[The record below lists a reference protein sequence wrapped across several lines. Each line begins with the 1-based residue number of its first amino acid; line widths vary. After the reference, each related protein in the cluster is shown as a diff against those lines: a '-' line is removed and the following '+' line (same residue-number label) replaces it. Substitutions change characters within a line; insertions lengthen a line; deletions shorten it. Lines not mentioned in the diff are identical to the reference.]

1 MKMPAIVQRTIV
13 YRLLSLFLLSIC
25 LLVLAVPSQA
35 AEDVDAT
42 RYEIAV
48 ETRMVSEEH
57 VQDDYVVSGEAS
69 PGVHARRERDYHDL
83 SGHFSFFFTPILDD
97 PAMPIALRR
106 FYARVSALHVS
117 GIIEPEHS
125 TDYAFVNPAINYR
138 TSSEDDEQ
146 FRQAGVDGLF
156 YLTDQTGLRLHALSA
171 KDEQVS
177 FETSPAVETQSR
189 NDTNEIRRDYGVG
202 VRHYLSDNLALTID
216 YAYHDGELRSLE
228 KTWQDNPLIFSE
240 TRRITDTTGHAF
252 SLSGEYVWQQRLG
265 VQLAYEYFSYDSD
278 SDVQIVHLENF
289 GGENLTF
296 GDDGTQQAITPI
308 ARLYLGE
315 RFMVQCGGGMTW
327 TTLTRTYD
335 NATDVEYT
343 WNWWQAHGGVSY
355 YFTRHLGVQANYQ
368 YRWRDGEVK
377 MRSDGKSRSIFQV
390 ESDVQEIQVGVT
402 GRF

>member
-1 MKMPAIVQRTIV
+1 MLATPA
-13 YRLLSLFLLSIC
+13 
-25 LLVLAVPSQA
+25 LAD
-35 AEDVDAT
+35 EDVDAT

-57 VQDDYVVSGEAS
+57 TQDDYVVAGVAA
-69 PGVHARRERDYHDL
+69 PGVHARREREYHDL
-83 SGHFSFFFTPILDD
+83 GGYFSFFFTPILDD
-97 PAMPIALRR
+97 PAVPIALRR
-106 FYARVSALHVS
+106 FYARSSSVHFS

-146 FRQAGVDGLF
+146 FRQAGVDGVF
-156 YLTDQTGLRLHALSA
+156 YLANHTGLRLHAASA

-177 FETSPAVETQSR
+177 FETSPTVETQSR
-189 NDTNEIRRDYGVG
+189 NDTNEIRRDYGIG
-202 VRHYLSDNLALTID
+202 VTHYLSDNLALTLD

-228 KTWQDNPLIFSE
+228 KTWQDNPLVFSE
-240 TRRITDTTGHAF
+240 TGRITDTNGHAV
-252 SLSGEYVWQQRLG
+252 SLGGEYVWQRRLG
-265 VQLAYEYFSYDSD
+265 VQLAYEYFSYERD

-296 GDDGTQQAITPI
+296 GDEGTQQTITPI
-308 ARLYLGE
+308 ARLYLGK
-315 RFMVQCGGGMTW
+315 RFMAQCGGSMTW

-343 WNWWQAHGGVSY
+343 WNWWQAQGGVSY

-368 YRWRDGEVK
+368 YRWRDGEVN
-377 MRSDGKSRSIFQV
+377 MRSEGKSRSTFQV